1 MSDDITPQDIAS
13 ELVYHTLMG
22 KADDQDYAFEYKGK
36 KAIVRIEILDESVQA
51 PDRVYIALN
60 PPGTKCACCKG
71 TGVQKRPEAGV
82 GALYG

>member
-1 MSDDITPQDIAS
+1 MSNEITPQDIAS
-13 ELVYHTLMG
+13 ELVYHALTAKEDNQG
-22 KADDQDYAFEYKGK
+22 YAFEYEGK
-36 KAIVRIEILDESVQA
+36 KAIVRIEVFNESIQA

-71 TGVQKRPEAGV
+71 TGVQKRPQASA